1 MHRPLRHSL
10 PPLGWVL
17 ALGIALLAVAPALA
31 AQVPGGQGLPGQLP
45 SPQQAEDILRN
56 QPALVGQLRQRIG
69 QSGLT
74 PEQVRSRLRAAGY
87 PEGMLDDYLK
97 GADTTKPAM
106 FGPRTLDAVRALGVV
121 SAEEADSLAQG
132 DSLLAVSDSLRGLL
146 DSIRLAR
153 SDSIRTDS
161 LADSLKALTRN
172 GLKVFGLETF
182 RRTTTRYQPTV
193 SGPVDENYRLG
204 PGDQLVLILTG
215 DVEQAYSLEVVRE
228 GFIVIPQVGQVY
240 AANLTLGQL
249 EDQLYTRLGRVY
261 SGVRRSPT
269 ARTKFQVSISRLRN
283 IQVYVAGDVVR
294 PGAYQISAAGTPL
307 TALYAAGGPT
317 SNGSFRLLTVRRGD
331 KLVDSLDLYQYLIHG
346 VNPTN
351 IRLDNGDV
359 LFVPVHS
366 AMVQVAGKVNRP
378 AIYEM
383 KPGETLR
390 DVIGFAGGLD
400 PSASEARVQINRIL
414 PPESRGGGGRAR
426 VVVAVGADQ
435 FAGGV
440 VPAVPIAPAD
450 SITALS
456 VPNRQRGYV
465 TVKGNVWVEGQVGF
479 TPGMKLSDA
488 IRLAGGP
495 RPDVYL
501 PRVLVTRVRDD
512 SSLVQLRSSL
522 ADSTGRV
529 RDDLTLED
537 EDEIRLFS
545 RNKFRAEP
553 MVAIVGAVRRPGRVP
568 YREGMTV
575 RDAILLADG
584 LTEDAQLE
592 VEVARLPSTRPTGAL
607 AQTMK
612 VSLDSTYVFARRP
625 GTGSSAGTD
634 GTDGGAA
641 SSPDTPLQPYD
652 NVLVLRQAG
661 WDLQRTVVLAGQ
673 VKAPGRYAL
682 RSKTERLRDLLDRA
696 GGLTSE
702 AYPGGIQF
710 YRAYDGSR
718 PTGTDQ
724 LPSTLEAKSRRD
736 SLEARQTFERVGIDL
751 PSVLRNAED
760 RDNIILASG
769 DSIYIPEYNPVIIV
783 QGAVNAPGAVAY
795 APGRNLDWYVN
806 AAGGYAQN
814 GDRDHPYVTQP
825 DGQREGVKRRTIF
838 ADAVPKPRPGALVYV
853 SARTVQAQPGN
864 LSAIL
869 GTAAQVLGALV
880 TIIVVA
886 KR

>member
-1 MHRPLRHSL
+1 M
-10 PPLGWVL
+10 PLGRLL
-17 ALGIALLAVAPALA
+17 ALGFSILAFVPALA
-31 AQVPGGQGLPGQLP
+31 GQVPSGQGIPNPSQLP
-45 SPQQAEDILRN
+45 SPQQAQDILRN
-56 QPALVGQLRQRIG
+56 QPALVEQLRQRIRT
-69 QSGLT
+69 SGLT
-74 PEQVRSRLRAAGY
+74 PDQVRARLRSSGY
-87 PEGMLDDYLK
+87 PEGLLDDYLT

-106 FGPRTLDAVRALGVV
+106 FGPKTLDAVRALGVV
-121 SAEEADSLAQG
+121 SAEEADSLARG
-132 DSLLAVSDSLRGLL
+132 DSLLAVTDSLRELL
-146 DSIRLAR
+146 DSLRLVRA
-153 SDSIRTDS
+153 DSIRADS
-161 LADSLKALTRN
+161 LADSLTAVTRG

-182 RRTTTRYQPTV
+182 RRTSTRFQATM

-215 DVEQAYSLEVVRE
+215 DVEQAYSLEVTRE
-228 GFIVIPQVGQVY
+228 GFVIIPHVGQVY

-249 EDQLYTRLGRVY
+249 QDQLYSRLGRVY
-261 SGVRRSPT
+261 SGVRRT
-269 ARTKFQVSISRLRN
+269 LNARTKFQVSIARLRN

-294 PGAYQISAAGTPL
+294 PGAYQISAAGTAL

-317 SNGSFRLLTVRRGD
+317 SNGSFRQLTVRRGE
-331 KLVDSLDLYQYLIHG
+331 KLVDSLDLYQYMIHG

-359 LFVPVHS
+359 VFVPVHS
-366 AMVQVAGKVNRP
+366 AMVQVAGRVTRP

-390 DVIGFAGGLD
+390 DVLGFAGGLD
-400 PSASEARVQINRIL
+400 PAASEARVQINRVL
-414 PPESRGGGGRAR
+414 PPESRGAGGRAR
-426 VVVAVGADQ
+426 VVVTVGADA

-440 VPAVPIAPAD
+440 VPAVPIAPGD

-456 VPNRQRGYV
+456 VPTRQRGYV

-488 IRLAGGP
+488 LRLAGGP

-512 SSLVQLRSSL
+512 SSLVQLRASL
-522 ADSTGRV
+522 ADSTGKV
-529 RDDLTLED
+529 REDIPLED
-537 EDEIRLFS
+537 EDEIRVFS
-545 RNKFRAEP
+545 RMTFRPEP

-568 YREGMTV
+568 YREGMTI

-592 VEVARLPSTRPTGAL
+592 AEVARLPQERPTGAL

-612 VSLDSTYVFARRP
+612 VSLDSTYLFARQ
-625 GTGSSAGTD
+625 GGEAATSTD
-634 GTDGGAA
+634 GADALAAGA
-641 SSPDTPLQPYD
+641 PDTPLQPYD

-661 WDLQRTVVLAGQ
+661 YDLQRTVVIAGQ

-682 RSKTERLRDLLDRA
+682 RTKTERLSELIDRA

-702 AYPGGIQF
+702 AYSGGVQF

-724 LPSTLEAKSRRD
+724 LPSALTPGSRRD
-736 SLEARQTFERVGIDL
+736 SLQARQSAERVGIDL
-751 PSVLRNAED
+751 PRVLQNAKD

-769 DSIYIPEYNPVIIV
+769 DSIYIPEYNPVVMV
-783 QGAVNAPGAVAY
+783 QGAVNSPGAVAFT
-795 APGRNLDWYVN
+795 PGKNLDWYVD
-806 AAGGYAQN
+806 AAGGYTQT

-825 DGQREGVKRRTIF
+825 DGQREGVKRRSVF
-838 ADAVPKPRPGALVYV
+838 ADRVPQPRAGAVVYV
-853 SARTVQAQPGN
+853 STRSVQPPSSN
-864 LSAIL
+864 LTAVL

>member
-1 MHRPLRHSL
+1 MHPTVPRL
-10 PPLGWVL
+10 PTPLGRL
-17 ALGIALLAVAPALA
+17 FALGIALLALVPALA
-31 AQVPGGQGLPGQLP
+31 AQIPGQGIPTPGQLP
-45 SPQQAEDILRN
+45 SPQQAQDMLRN
-56 QPALVGQLRQRIG
+56 QPALVEQLRQRIR

-74 PEQVRSRLRAAGY
+74 PDQVRSRLRASGY
-87 PEGMLDDYLK
+87 PEGLLDDYLT

-106 FGPRTLDAVRALGVV
+106 FGPKTLDAVRALGVV
-121 SAEEADSLAQG
+121 SAEEADSLSRG
-132 DSLLAVSDSLRGLL
+132 DSLLAVSDSLRQLL
-146 DSIRLAR
+146 DSLRLVRA
-153 SDSIRTDS
+153 DSIRADS
-161 LADSLKALTRN
+161 LADSLKAVTRG

-182 RRTTTRYQPTV
+182 RRTTTRFQPAV
-193 SGPVDENYRLG
+193 SGPVDENYKLG

-215 DVEQAYSLEVVRE
+215 DVEQAYSLEVTRE
-228 GFIVIPQVGQVY
+228 GFVIIPQVGQVY

-261 SGVRRSPT
+261 SGVRRTPNP
-269 ARTKFQVSISRLRN
+269 RTKFQISIAKLRN

-294 PGAYQISAAGTPL
+294 PGAYQISAAGTAL

-317 SNGSFRLLTVRRGD
+317 SNGSFRQLTVRRGE

-359 LFVPVHS
+359 VFVPVHS
-366 AMVQVAGKVNRP
+366 GMVQVAGKVLRP
-378 AIYEM
+378 AIYET

-390 DVIGFAGGLD
+390 DVLGFAGGLD
-400 PSASEARVQINRIL
+400 PAASEARVQINRIL
-414 PPESRGGGGRAR
+414 PPESRGGGRAR

-440 VPAVPIAPAD
+440 APAVPIAPAD
-450 SITALS
+450 SITAFS
-456 VPNRQRGYV
+456 VPTRQRGYV

-479 TPGMKLSDA
+479 TPGMRLSDA
-488 IRLAGGP
+488 LRLAGGP

-501 PRVLVTRVRDD
+501 PRVLITRVRED
-512 SSLVQLRSSL
+512 SSLVQLRAAL

-529 RDDLTLED
+529 RDDITLED
-537 EDEIRLFS
+537 EDEIRVFS
-545 RNKFRAEP
+545 RTTFRTEP

-592 VEVARLPSTRPTGAL
+592 AEVARLPAERPTGAL

-612 VSLDSTYVFARRP
+612 VSLDSSYLFARRAGDVP
-625 GTGSSAGTD
+625 TGTD
-634 GTDGGAA
+634 GANVPASGA
-641 SSPDTPLQPYD
+641 PDTPLQPYD

-661 WDLQRTVVLAGQ
+661 WDLQRTVVIAGQ
-673 VKAPGRYAL
+673 VQAPGRYAL
-682 RSKTERLRDLLDRA
+682 RTKTERLSDLIGRA
-696 GGLTSE
+696 GGLTAE
-702 AYPGGIQF
+702 AYAGGIEF
-710 YRAYDGSR
+710 YRAYDGNR
-718 PTGTDQ
+718 PAGTDR
-724 LPSTLEAKSRRD
+724 LPSTLAPRSRRD
-736 SLEARQTFERVGIDL
+736 SLEGRQSVERVGIDL
-751 PSVLRNAED
+751 PGVLRDPKD

-769 DSIYIPEYNPVIIV
+769 DSVYIPEYNPVVMV
-783 QGAVNAPGAVAY
+783 QGAVNSPGAVAFS
-795 APGRNLDWYVN
+795 PGKNLDWYVN
-806 AAGGYAQN
+806 AAGGYTQT

-825 DGQREGVKRRTIF
+825 DGQREGVKRRALF
-838 ADAVPKPRPGALVYV
+838 ADQVPKPRAGAVVYV
-853 SARTVQAQPGN
+853 STKTVAPQGSN
-864 LSAIL
+864 LPTIL

>member
-1 MHRPLRHSL
+1 MT
-10 PPLGWVL
+10 PLGRLL
-17 ALGIALLAVAPALA
+17 ALGIFLLALAPGLVAQIPS
-31 AQVPGGQGLPGQLP
+31 GQNLP
-45 SPQQAEDILRN
+45 SPQQAQDILRN
-56 QPALVGQLRQRIG
+56 QPALVQQLRQRLT

-87 PEGMLDDYLK
+87 PEGMLDDYLQ
-97 GADTTKPAM
+97 GADTTKPAL

-121 SAEEADSLAQG
+121 SAEEADSLSRG
-132 DSLLAVSDSLRGLL
+132 DSLLAVSDSLRELL
-146 DSIRLAR
+146 DSLRLQR

-161 LADSLKALTRN
+161 LADSLKAVTRG

-182 RRTTTRYQPTV
+182 RRTTTRYQPTM
-193 SGPVDENYRLG
+193 SGPVGENYKLG

-215 DVEQAYSLEVVRE
+215 DVEQAYQLEVTRE
-228 GFIVIPQVGQVY
+228 GFMVIPQVGQVY
-240 AANLTLGQL
+240 AANLTLQQL
-249 EDQLYTRLGRVY
+249 EDQLYARLGKVY
-261 SGVRRSPT
+261 SGVRRTPN
-269 ARTKFQVSISRLRN
+269 ARTKFQISIARLRN

-317 SNGSFRLLTVRRGD
+317 SNGSFRMLTVVRGN
-331 KLVDSLDLYQYLIHG
+331 KLVDSLDLYQYMIHG
-346 VNPTN
+346 TNPTN

-359 LFVPVHS
+359 VFVPVHS
-366 AMVQVAGKVNRP
+366 SMVQVTGKVIRP
-378 AIYEM
+378 AIYEI

-390 DVIGFAGGLD
+390 DVLGFAGGLD
-400 PSASEARVQINRIL
+400 PAASEARVQINRVL
-414 PPESRGGGGRAR
+414 PPESRGPGGRAR

-435 FAGGV
+435 FVGGV
-440 VPAVPIAPAD
+440 IPAVPMAPGD
-450 SITALS
+450 SVTALS
-456 VPNRQRGYV
+456 VPSRQRGYV

-501 PRVLVTRVRDD
+501 SRVLVTRVRED
-512 SSLVQLRSSL
+512 SSLIQLRSSL
-522 ADSTGRV
+522 TDSTGKV
-529 RDDLTLED
+529 REDIALQD

-545 RNKFRAEP
+545 RTTFRPEP

-592 VEVARLPSTRPTGAL
+592 VEVARLPLDRPTSAL

-612 VSLDSTYVFARRP
+612 VSLDSTFLFARR
-625 GTGSSAGTD
+625 GTDGAAGTD
-634 GTDGGAA
+634 GKEP
-641 SSPDTPLQPYD
+641 SDTPLQPYD

-661 WDLQRTVVLAGQ
+661 WDFQRTVVIAGQ

-682 RSKTERLRDLLDRA
+682 KTKTERLRDLVDRA

-710 YRAYDGSR
+710 YRAYDGSP
-718 PTGTDQ
+718 PTGIDQ
-724 LPSTLEAKSRRD
+724 LPTPLTPKSRRD

-751 PSVLRNAED
+751 PAVLADAKN

-769 DSIYIPEYNPVIIV
+769 DSIYIPEYNPVVIV
-783 QGAVNAPGAVAY
+783 QGAVNSPGAVAY
-795 APGRNLDWYVN
+795 TAGKNLDWYVN
-806 AAGGYAQN
+806 AAGGYTQT
-814 GDRDHPYVTQP
+814 GDNQHPYVTQP
-825 DGQREGVKRRTIF
+825 DGQREGVKRRALV
-838 ADAVPKPRPGALVYV
+838 ADHVPKPRPGAVIYV
-853 SARTVQAQPGN
+853 STRTVQLPASN
-864 LSAIL
+864 LLSAL
-869 GTAAQVLGALV
+869 ATGAQVLGTLI
-880 TIIVVA
+880 TLILVA
-886 KR
+886 KK